1 MGLPGLL
8 ANVPTSRREH
18 PHVGPLRLRKPG
30 VALTVWPREDRR
42 ALRSLRHHN
51 QSWAPLAIVFR
62 SDLQIAPPLDGTE
75 PFPPK
80 GVGEGLLRP
89 DPERGLVE
97 GQVDVP
103 TSLYRRDGACDV
115 EG

>member
-8 ANVPTSRREH
+8 ANGPTSRREH
-18 PHVGPLRLRKPG
+18 THVGPLRLRKPS
-30 VALTVWPREDRR
+30 VARTVWPREDRR

-80 GVGEGLLRP
+80 SVGESRLRP
-89 DPERGLVE
+89 NPEPGLVG
-97 GQVDVP
+97 GQVDGP
-103 TSLYRRDGACDV
+103 NSRHRHD
-115 EG
+115 E